1 MLVTSLSNSLKMVM
15 IELVYCKITGK
26 TRSLP
31 KVINGCLYLQILFF
45 VGTSVVSSVT
55 VAPSQVH
62 HFIPLEPWTCNKIK
76 GRRRQMKI
84 DGTNDGPSS
93 KFEKK
98 EQIKLVLDMSN
109 DGPMFKEWI
118 LFISK
123 SNLTSLSVLL
133 MFEMMRSS
141 V

>member
-1 MLVTSLSNSLKMVM
+1 MFSLCRSEDYVSVDKN
-15 IELVYCKITGK
+15 KI
-26 TRSLP
+26 L
-31 KVINGCLYLQILFF
+31 
-45 VGTSVVSSVT
+45 
-55 VAPSQVH
+55 QVH

-84 DGTNDGPSS
+84 DGTNDGPQS

-109 DGPMFKEWI
+109 DGPMFKEQI

-123 SNLTSLSVLL
+123 S
-133 MFEMMRSS
+133 
-141 V
+141 

>member
-31 KVINGCLYLQILFF
+31 KVINGCLYRQILFF
-45 VGTSVVSSVT
+45 VGTPVVSSIT

-109 DGPMFKEWI
+109 DGPMFKAQINIISSFKQMI
-118 LFISK
+118 LYII
-123 SNLTSLSVLL
+123 
-133 MFEMMRSS
+133 
-141 V
+141 

>member
-1 MLVTSLSNSLKMVM
+1 M
-15 IELVYCKITGK
+15 
-26 TRSLP
+26 
-31 KVINGCLYLQILFF
+31 
-45 VGTSVVSSVT
+45 
-55 VAPSQVH
+55 H

-109 DGPMFKEWI
+109 DGPMFKEQI
-118 LFISK
+118 NNISSFK
-123 SNLTSLSVLL
+123 QIYYIIYIIYKVT
-133 MFEMMRSS
+133 
-141 V
+141 

>member
-1 MLVTSLSNSLKMVM
+1 M
-15 IELVYCKITGK
+15 
-26 TRSLP
+26 
-31 KVINGCLYLQILFF
+31 F
-45 VGTSVVSSVT
+45 
-55 VAPSQVH
+55 QVH

-84 DGTNDGPSS
+84 DGTNDGPQS

-109 DGPMFKEWI
+109 DGPMFKEQI

-123 SNLTSLSVLL
+123 SYLMIGSV
-133 MFEMMRSS
+133 SP
-141 V
+141 VDV

>member
-1 MLVTSLSNSLKMVM
+1 MTSLSNSLKMVM

-31 KVINGCLYLQILFF
+31 KVINGCLYRQILLF
-45 VGTSVVSSVT
+45 VKSIT

-109 DGPMFKEWI
+109 DGPMFKEQINNISSFKQIRLYIIYYYIFYI
-118 LFISK
+118 LYK
-123 SNLTSLSVLL
+123 VT
-133 MFEMMRSS
+133 
-141 V
+141 